1 VGTKQCILL
10 HGGNKCGTGCL
21 VRGSM
26 LFFFLLH
33 FFTFYFDGLKAFW
46 SPQGSP
52 RMFCLTTG
60 GYILLHCT
68 FSVSFLADFYTDSGS
83 LHHLTLF
90 ISGLL
95 LYLSLYQHVH
105 FGSLLGQGAFRP
117 LIFAGGVL
125 FIMEKG

>member
-1 VGTKQCILL
+1 M
-10 HGGNKCGTGCL
+10 L
-21 VRGSM
+21 V
-26 LFFFLLH
+26 FFFLFLLH
-33 FFTFYFDGLKAFW
+33 FFTFYFGGLKAFW
-46 SPQGSP
+46 SPQGS

-83 LHHLTLF
+83 LHHLTLL